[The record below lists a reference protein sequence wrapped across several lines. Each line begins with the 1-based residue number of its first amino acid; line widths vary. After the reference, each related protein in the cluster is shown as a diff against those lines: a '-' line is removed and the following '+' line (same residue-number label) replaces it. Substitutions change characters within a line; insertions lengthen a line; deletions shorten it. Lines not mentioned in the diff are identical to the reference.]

1 MNINLNRILAWDIET
16 APKEEV
22 NETHP
27 LFKTWKNRN
36 RKEFNKETGLP
47 LTDEELLE
55 KFKTEGGLYGEYL
68 TIVCISCAFIYNNEI
83 RINSYVGDEKTII
96 DEFLK
101 VVAYVSTKSN
111 NRLVSLG
118 HNLINYDVPV
128 LRKVFSRYYP
138 MFTFPSAIS
147 DINTKEAIPTPEKPW
162 ILAEKFLDTLQLQ
175 KGSNYMFSSMAE
187 TAINLGLESPKLDTD
202 GSQVA
207 TLFRNG
213 DIDAIARYCEGDVL
227 KSFEILFSWM
237 GVDTFP
243 VAGKTTVKE
252 LTLLEKLNLS
262 KTLTEENK
270 EELNKILGKKRITKK
285 EKEIIL
291 EIVKAALSDIDE
303 NFGKIKNESDV
314 DELIKQLKQ

>member
-1 MNINLNRILAWDIET
+1 MNINLERILAWDIET

-22 NETHP
+22 NENHP

-47 LTDEELLE
+47 LSDKELLE

-68 TIVCISCAFIYNNEI
+68 NIVCISCAFIHDNQI

-101 VVAYVSTKSN
+101 VVAYVSKRSN
-111 NRLVSLG
+111 NQLVSLG
-118 HNLINYDVPV
+118 HNVQNFDVAV
-128 LRKVFSRYYP
+128 LRKVYSRYYP
-138 MFTFPSAIS
+138 MFTFPNAIS
-147 DINTKEAIPTPEKPW
+147 DINTKGDIPTPEKPW
-162 ILAEKFLDTLQLQ
+162 VMSEKFLDTLQLQ

-213 DIDAIARYCEGDVL
+213 EIDAIARYCEGDVL

-237 GVDTFP
+237 GLDMLP
-243 VAGKTTVKE
+243 VAGKTIIKE

-262 KTLTEENK
+262 KTITEENK
-270 EELNKILGKKRITKK
+270 AELNKILAKKRITKK

-291 EIVKAALSDIDE
+291 DIVKAALSDIDDD
-303 NFGKIKNESDV
+303 FGKIKNERDV
-314 DELIKQLKQ
+314 DELIKQLR